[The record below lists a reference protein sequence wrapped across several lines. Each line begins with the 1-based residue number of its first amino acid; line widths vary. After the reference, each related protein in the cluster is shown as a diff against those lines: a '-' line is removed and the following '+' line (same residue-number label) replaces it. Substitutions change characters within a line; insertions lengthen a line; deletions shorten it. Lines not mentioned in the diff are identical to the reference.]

1 MSDDTGKDTDITGK
15 NGGESG
21 ITLDTEP
28 GIEGFKP
35 FEKKVTIKIPVYD
48 RGVEGLPPVDDNYWT
63 KWIQK
68 NFGDKYNITVNY
80 EPIPRSDVMTK
91 YSLLIAA
98 RKHLLF

>member
-1 MSDDTGKDTDITGK
+1 MTPEKIPTSQVKME
-15 NGGESG
+15 GESG
-21 ITLDTEP
+21 ISSDTEP

-68 NFGDKYNITVNY
+68 ISVTNI
-80 EPIPRSDVMTK
+80 I
-91 YSLLIAA
+91 
-98 RKHLLF
+98 